1 MKYSV
6 RWNESRGGTP
16 LLSNGKKEMVFPSYE
31 EAKAFFDSELKN
43 TSYKKIDDLGT
54 VGKEYEKFLSQ
65 LELIKFD
72 PINPSI
78 SGKVELVGNYLVAG
92 SSFGTGRPFTGR
104 THSVTVYLSQ
114 EAFEA
119 LKIQK
124 NKSKYIDELIKRDSS
139 PTV

>member
-1 MKYSV
+1 MS
-6 RWNESRGGTP
+6 WNESRGNTP
-16 LLSNGKKEMVFPSYE
+16 LLSNGKREMVFSSYE

-65 LELIKFD
+65 LELLMFD
-72 PINPSI
+72 PANPA
-78 SGKVELVGNYLVAG
+78 VCEDLEFADNYLVAG

-114 EAFEA
+114 EAFEV
-119 LKIQK
+119 LKSKK

-139 PTV
+139 PTA